1 MNLYLFEHK
10 MKTNCIIDDILLRR
24 YLSVKT
30 YITDSIHNSNLYY
43 SIPIFTINDDLIATG
58 YIINTKYYNIEI
70 PIIGIKE
77 IRKKIILLREFMI
90 KHSSKKREWKIKNIQ
105 FINNFIGNF
114 ILSEIIRDK
123 IIPLIY

>member
-58 YIINTKYYNIEI
+58 YIRNTYYWY
-70 PIIGIKE
+70 
-77 IRKKIILLREFMI
+77 
-90 KHSSKKREWKIKNIQ
+90 KRN
-105 FINNFIGNF
+105 
-114 ILSEIIRDK
+114 
-123 IIPLIY
+123 